1 MWKCANEILLISVL
15 GDFEIECFRMSKVQS
30 QNPAISNLKII
41 LGMQQKEAKKDW
53 KRLLNYQWIV
63 RNIPYFL
70 FLSVLA
76 VVYIYNGHYSDN
88 TVKDIN
94 RTSRE
99 LKELQYEYKSL
110 KSEVLFR
117 SKQSEL
123 AKMVAALGLKE
134 LAVPPMVLIDSTGT
148 AGSH

>member
-1 MWKCANEILLISVL
+1 MGST
-15 GDFEIECFRMSKVQS
+15 
-30 QNPAISNLKII
+30 
-41 LGMQQKEAKKDW
+41 QQKEAKRDW

-63 RNIPYFL
+63 KNIPYFL

-76 VVYIYNGHYSDN
+76 VLYIYNGHYSDN

-94 RTSRE
+94 RTSKE

-110 KSEVLFR
+110 KSEVMFR

-123 AKMVAALGLKE
+123 AKAVAPLGLKE
-134 LAVPPMVLIDSTGT
+134 LQQPPMILRDS
-148 AGSH
+148 AGKSIVNTQ